1 MFPIALNDL
10 RLLFRDKAAAFFTFL
25 FPLLFAIF
33 FSFVFKTGGGGGGKM
48 TVAVFDEDATEA
60 SARLIADLQADTA
73 LETKIV
79 ESRKAGTELVRKSDA
94 TALIVVPKG
103 FAQGA
108 DGMFTGGKIPLEAVV
123 DPSRT
128 AEAGLLT
135 GKLNELA
142 FRQLSTMFTDNRRM
156 KSMLDKSREQLRT
169 FAPDGSPRSEAFL
182 KFFEGADGLSAQL
195 EQIQKEAEAKS
206 PVTKPGKE
214 PLASTASKAPS
225 FNPVDVKITQLAV
238 DEPGANGEKKDSPR
252 RSTDFS
258 FPQGIAWGLMGCVI
272 GFAASLASERR
283 RGTLIRLTTAPI
295 TKAQILGGKALACF
309 IACMAVQ
316 VMLIG
321 VAVVMGS
328 HVWSWPTLI
337 VAILSASIG
346 FVGMAMLLAALA
358 GSEEGA
364 GGMARAVPM
373 ILAMIG
379 GGTIPLFAMP
389 PFVKTLSNISP
400 FKWAIY
406 AVEGGMWRG
415 FSPIDMLL
423 PCGILIG
430 LGVVCFAIGVKRLKW
445 E

>member
-1 MFPIALNDL
+1 MLAIALNDL
-10 RLLFRDKAAAFFTFL
+10 RLLLRDKAAAFFTFL

-33 FSFVFKTGGGGGGKM
+33 FSFVFKGGGGGGTM
-48 TVAVFDEDATEA
+48 TIAVLDEDATDA
-60 SARLIADLQADTA
+60 SSRLVSDLVADASLTTRTVRTRQ
-73 LETKIV
+73 E
-79 ESRKAGTELVRKSDA
+79 GTELVRTSKA
-94 TALIVVPKG
+94 TALVVVPKG
-103 FAQGA
+103 FAAGA
-108 DGMFTGGKIPLEAVV
+108 DSMFTGGKMPLEAIV

-135 GKLNELA
+135 GKLSELA
-142 FRQLSTMFTDNRRM
+142 FRQMSTMFTDNRRM
-156 KSMLDKSREQLRT
+156 KSMLEKARGQLPAI
-169 FAPDGSPRSEAFL
+169 APDGSPRSQAFL
-182 KFFEGADGLSAQL
+182 RFFDGADGLSAQL
-195 EQIQKEAEAKS
+195 EQIQKEADTAATAPADGQPPGNAAAAKS
-206 PVTKPGKE
+206 PG
-214 PLASTASKAPS
+214 
-225 FNPVDVKITQLAV
+225 FNPVEVTVTPLRVEDVGS
-238 DEPGANGEKKDSPR
+238 DGSEKRDKPR

-295 TKAQILGGKALACF
+295 SRAQILGGKALACF
-309 IACMAVQ
+309 IVCVAVQ

-321 VAVVMGS
+321 VALAMGS

-337 VAILSASIG
+337 VAILSASVG
-346 FVGMAMLLAALA
+346 FVGIAMLLASLA

-379 GGTIPLFAMP
+379 GGTIPLFVMP
-389 PFVKTLSNISP
+389 PFVRTLSNISP

-406 AVEGGMWRG
+406 SVEGGMWRG
-415 FSPIDMLL
+415 LSPMEMLL
-423 PCGILIG
+423 PCGILVA